1 MEDGWSRFFIDP
13 HTALMTSSDARR
25 HNAGMDK
32 PLAAFIEHART
43 KGMDHATIR
52 MLLLSAG
59 WKEKDIAR
67 ALTAQALDLPVPTP
81 PDVGGA
87 REVFLHLLTSA
98 ALYMA
103 VSYALTLIFSY
114 IDLKVPDLATTP
126 YAQLQSEAERAV
138 IPVAMAAVF
147 VAFPLLMWLS
157 STLVGEMKASPDKA
171 RSPVRRWLTYL
182 TLLLATGLMVV
193 DVITLV
199 AFVLQGEISTR
210 FLLKVVAVLIVGGAC
225 FVYYFR
231 SLKMSPEQMQTTTF
245 HRWFGWSTSIVVAAS
260 LIGGLFV
267 VGSPGT
273 ERLRRFDAQ
282 RAGDIKIIS
291 EEVFNAT
298 VGPAWRNPALPLTI
312 RQPLPRSLD
321 EVLAGAR
328 QRRPRINDPKTETA
342 YEYQV
347 LGESTFRVCASFEQA
362 RDEAGDVAWNH
373 PAGRH
378 CFDFDAL
385 NPRR

>member
-1 MEDGWSRFFIDP
+1 
-13 HTALMTSSDARR
+13 
-25 HNAGMDK
+25 MDQQ
-32 PLAAFIEHART
+32 LASFIEHARA

-59 WKEKDIAR
+59 WKEKDIAH
-67 ALTAQALDLPVPTP
+67 ALIAQALELPVPTP

-87 REVFLHLLTSA
+87 REAFLHLLTSA
-98 ALYMA
+98 ALYTA

-114 IDLKVPDLATTP
+114 IELKLPDVATTT
-126 YAQLQSEAERAV
+126 YAQLESEANRAV

-147 VAFPLLMWLS
+147 VAFPLLIWLS
-157 STLVGEMKASPDKA
+157 STLVREIRATPDKA

-182 TLLLATGLMVV
+182 TLFLAAGMMFV

-199 AFVLQGEISTR
+199 AYLLQGELSTR
-210 FLLKVVAVLIVGGAC
+210 FLLKVAAVLVVGGAG
-225 FVYYFR
+225 FFYYFK
-231 SLKMSPEQMQTTTF
+231 SLKMSADQMQTTSF
-245 HRWFGWSTSIVVAAS
+245 HLWFGWTTSVAVAAS

-267 VGSPGT
+267 VGSPAT

-282 RAGDIKIIS
+282 RAGDIKLIS
-291 EEVFNAT
+291 EEAFNVA
-298 VGPAWRNPALPLTI
+298 VGPGWRNPATPLAI
-312 RQPLPRSLD
+312 KQPLPRSLVD
-321 EVLAGAR
+321 VLAGAR
-328 QRRPRINDPKTETA
+328 QRRPRINDPKTGAA
-342 YEYQV
+342 YEYTV
-347 LGESTFRVCASFEQA
+347 IGESTFRVCATFEQP

-373 PAGRH
+373 PAGHH

>member
-1 MEDGWSRFFIDP
+1 
-13 HTALMTSSDARR
+13 
-25 HNAGMDK
+25 MDK
-32 PLAAFIEHART
+32 QLAAFIDHART

-67 ALTAQALDLPVPTP
+67 ALTAQALDIPMPTP

-87 REVFLHLLTSA
+87 REAFLHLLTFA
-98 ALYMA
+98 ALYTA
-103 VSYALTLIFSY
+103 IGYALTLLFSY
-114 IDLKVPDLATTP
+114 IDLKLPDLATTP
-126 YAQLQSEAERAV
+126 YAQLQSEADRAV

-147 VAFPLLMWLS
+147 VAFPLLIWLS
-157 STLVGEMKASPDKA
+157 STLVREMRATPDKA
-171 RSPVRRWLTYL
+171 RSSVRRWLTYL
-182 TLLLATGLMVV
+182 TLFLAAGMMAV

-199 AFVLQGEISTR
+199 AYLLQGELSSR
-210 FLLKVVAVLIVGGAC
+210 FLLKVAAVLMVGGAC
-225 FVYYFR
+225 FTYYFT
-231 SLKMSPEQMQTTTF
+231 SLKVTPDEMQKTTL
-245 HRWFGWSTSIVVAAS
+245 HRWFGWSTSAFVAAS

-267 VGSPGT
+267 VGWPAT

-291 EEVFNAT
+291 EEVFNTT
-298 VGPAWRNPALPLTI
+298 VGSAWRNPATPLTMK
-312 RQPLPRSLD
+312 QPLPRSLD
-321 EVLAGAR
+321 EVLAVAR
-328 QRRPRINDPKTETA
+328 QRRPRITDPKTGTA

-347 LGESTFRVCASFEQA
+347 LGESTFRVCAAFEQA
-362 RDEAGDVAWNH
+362 RDEAGDLAWNH

-378 CFDFDAL
+378 CYDFDAL

>member
-1 MEDGWSRFFIDP
+1 MDQQLTAFID
-13 HTALMTSSDARR
+13 
-25 HNAGMDK
+25 
-32 PLAAFIEHART
+32 HART

-59 WKEKDIAR
+59 WREKDIAR
-67 ALTAQALDLPVPTP
+67 ALTAQALGVPVPTP

-87 REVFLHLLTSA
+87 REAFLHLLTSA
-98 ALYMA
+98 ALYTV

-114 IDLKVPDLATTP
+114 IDLTLPDLATTP
-126 YAQLQSEAERAV
+126 YAQLQSEADREV

-157 STLVGEMKASPDKA
+157 STLVGEMRVAPDKA
-171 RSPVRRWLTYL
+171 RSPIRRWLTYL
-182 TLLLATGLMVV
+182 TLFLAAGMMVV

-199 AFVLQGEISTR
+199 AYLLQGELSTR
-210 FLLKVVAVLIVGGAC
+210 FLLKVASVLIVGGAG
-225 FVYYFR
+225 FTYYFT
-231 SLKMSPEQMQTTTF
+231 SLKMTPDQMQTTSF
-245 HRWFGWSTSIVVAAS
+245 HRWFGWSTSLVVAVS
-260 LIGGLFV
+260 LGGGLFV
-267 VGSPGT
+267 VGSPAT

-282 RAGDIKIIS
+282 RAVDIKIIS
-291 EEVFNAT
+291 EEVYNVS
-298 VGPAWRNPALPLTI
+298 VGPAWRNSAVPLAMKKA
-312 RQPLPRSLD
+312 LPRSLD
-321 EVLAGAR
+321 EVLAAAQ
-328 QRRPRINDPKTETA
+328 QRRPRIVDPKTGAA

-347 LGESTFRVCASFEQA
+347 LGESTFRVCAAFEQA

>member
-1 MEDGWSRFFIDP
+1 MDQQLATFID
-13 HTALMTSSDARR
+13 
-25 HNAGMDK
+25 
-32 PLAAFIEHART
+32 HARA

-67 ALTAQALDLPVPTP
+67 AMTAQALDVPVPTP

-87 REVFLHLLTSA
+87 REAFLHLLTTA
-98 ALYMA
+98 ALYTA

-114 IDLKVPDLATTP
+114 IDLMLPDLATTP
-126 YAQLQSEAERAV
+126 YAQLQSESDRAI

-147 VAFPLLMWLS
+147 VSFPLLMWLS
-157 STLVGEMKASPDKA
+157 STLVREMKATPDKA
-171 RSPVRRWLTYL
+171 RSQVRRWLTYL
-182 TLLLATGLMVV
+182 TLFLAAAMMVV

-199 AFVLQGEISTR
+199 AYLLQGELSTR
-210 FLLKVVAVLIVGGAC
+210 FLLKVAAVLIVGGAG
-225 FVYYFR
+225 FFYYFT
-231 SLKMSPEQMQTTTF
+231 SLKMSPEQMQKTAF
-245 HRWFGWSTSIVVAAS
+245 HRAFGWSTSIIVAAS
-260 LIGGLFV
+260 LVGGLFV
-267 VGSPGT
+267 VGSPAT

-291 EEVFNAT
+291 EEVFNVS
-298 VGPAWRNPALPLTI
+298 VGSTWRNSAVPLTMK
-312 RQPLPRSLD
+312 QALPRSLD
-321 EVLAGAR
+321 EVLAAAR
-328 QRRPRINDPKTETA
+328 QRRPRISDPKTGTA

-347 LGESTFRVCASFEQA
+347 LGESTFRVCASFEQV